1 MPSRLL
7 WANAKC
13 GQTTAL
19 LFDEGFLFNH
29 GRAGGGEKK
38 MYFLIDYEN
47 VKNLGMR
54 GTEYLLP
61 TDHVIVF
68 YSKNAPN
75 MEQRYLEDIK
85 NAGCGF
91 EICKLKSK
99 RKNGLDFY
107 IATRLGELF
116 GSGCCDTAVL
126 VSKDEGFQAIR
137 EYWTECSA
145 VRHRVTISES
155 IERGIVSAN
164 EVGERAERIR
174 MRMKTTDIGTFF
186 ALYEENL
193 KLRRLLEEIFATTE
207 FACQIDQIEEI
218 LKNGK
223 TAKVIYLDSLRSF
236 GRKNGLK
243 IYQTLKGSM
252 EFQGIGK

>member
-1 MPSRLL
+1 
-7 WANAKC
+7 
-13 GQTTAL
+13 
-19 LFDEGFLFNH
+19 
-29 GRAGGGEKK
+29 

-54 GTEYLLP
+54 GTECLLP

-68 YSKNAPN
+68 YSKDAPN

-85 NAGCGF
+85 NADCGF
-91 EICKLKSK
+91 EICKLKTK
-99 RKNGLDFY
+99 RRNALDFY

-126 VSKDEGFQAIR
+126 VSKDEGFLAIR
-137 EYWTECSA
+137 EYWAECA
-145 VRHRVTISES
+145 ATRRRVTVSES

-164 EVGERAERIR
+164 EANERTGRIR
-174 MRMKTTDIGTFF
+174 MRTKSTDIGTFF

-193 KLRRLLEEIFATTE
+193 KLRRLLEEKFALTE
-207 FACQIDQIEEI
+207 FAGQINKIEDI

-223 TAKVIYLDSLRSF
+223 TAKVVYLDSLRSF
-236 GRKNGLK
+236 GRKDGLA
-243 IYQTLKGSM
+243 IYRALKESM
-252 EFQGIGK
+252 GL